1 MRISRLN
8 PVTSTLGGCGR
19 LLLAILA
26 LIASAS
32 VHAADSPIRTIEV
45 TREGDTYILNS
56 VMFAPVAQSIAWD
69 VLTDFD
75 KLAAWVPNVAQ
86 SKATKREDNWVMV
99 EQRGTA
105 KFGAASF
112 PYVTERKIELT
123 PQTAIKTTQ
132 LKGSLRRV
140 ESTILLEPDGK
151 GTRINYHLEIVP
163 SLLASTIMSRAFLE
177 HEVTEQ
183 LRRSS
188 AKWCAARLS
197 QSAPAPGAPALS
209 AAARSSGG
217 RTLPK

>member
-1 MRISRLN
+1 MRIHRLN
-8 PVTSTLGGCGR
+8 PAHSNLGPFAR
-19 LLLAILA
+19 LLLATLA
-26 LIASAS
+26 LAASAPAFS
-32 VHAADSPIRTIEV
+32 ADSPIRTIEV
-45 TREGDTYILNS
+45 TRTGETYVVNS
-56 VMFAPVAQSIAWD
+56 VMFAPVAQSVAWD

-132 LKGSLRRV
+132 LRGSLRRV
-140 ESTILLEPDGK
+140 ESTLMLEPDGK
-151 GTRINYHLEIVP
+151 GTKINYHLEIVP
-163 SLLASTIMSRAFLE
+163 SILAGAVMSKEFLE

-183 LRRSS
+183 FTAIVGEMVRR
-188 AKWCAARLS
+188 
-197 QSAPAPGAPALS
+197 AP
-209 AAARSSGG
+209 
-217 RTLPK
+217 

>member
-8 PVTSTLGGCGR
+8 PAPSTLGRYAR
-19 LLLAILA
+19 LFLATIA
-26 LIASAS
+26 LVASAS
-32 VHAADSPIRTIEV
+32 ALAADSPIRTIEV
-45 TREGDTYILNS
+45 THTGDTYIVNS
-56 VMFAPVAQSIAWD
+56 VMFAPVPQSVAWD

-140 ESTILLEPDGK
+140 ESTLLLEPDGK

-163 SLLASTIMSRAFLE
+163 SVLVSTIMSRAFLE

-183 LRRSS
+183 FTAIVGEMVRR
-188 AKWCAARLS
+188 
-197 QSAPAPGAPALS
+197 AP
-209 AAARSSGG
+209 
-217 RTLPK
+217 